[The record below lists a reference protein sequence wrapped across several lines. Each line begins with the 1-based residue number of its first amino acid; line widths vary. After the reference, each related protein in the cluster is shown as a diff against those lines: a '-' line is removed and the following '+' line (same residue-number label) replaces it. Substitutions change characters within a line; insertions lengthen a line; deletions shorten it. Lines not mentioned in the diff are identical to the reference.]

1 MSSEIIWNDCRTCNQ
16 KTKHTVL
23 GKTRKATPPDIYHDE
38 TKYFLLECN
47 GCETIAFR
55 KEYHDYEEYYP
66 ISEDEYE
73 HPISVE
79 TYPHFIKNHVPI
91 EFSFDLPPVVENIYN
106 ESIIAIQR
114 GAHTLAG
121 LGLRATIEA
130 ICNDKEITGRNLQI
144 RINNMSRS
152 GMISKSDTQRLH
164 AIRFMGNDAAHEIKK
179 AKKESVMI
187 ALKIVEHLLLSVYI
201 FENEVSKYLETPIST
216 LDELIPILDKKLKVM
231 DSDSTFTFVKLL
243 GTAKRRIL
251 EGLDSLETE
260 LIRRVNDGNYDKIE
274 LTSQPDG
281 ATESSQWFKKASG
294 S

>member
-1 MSSEIIWNDCRTCNQ
+1 MSSEIIWNDCRKCNQ
-16 KTKHTVL
+16 NTKHSVL
-23 GKTRKATPPDIYHDE
+23 GKKSKVTHPDIYHDE
-38 TKYFLLECN
+38 KIYFLLECN

-55 KEYHDYEEYYP
+55 EEYHDYEQYYP

-79 TYPHFIKNHVPI
+79 TYPHFIKDHVPL
-91 EFSFDLPPVVENIYN
+91 EYSFDLPLIVENIYR
-106 ESIIAIQR
+106 ESITAIQR
-114 GAHTLAG
+114 EAYTLAG

-130 ICNDKEITGRNLQI
+130 ICNDKEITGKNLQV

-187 ALKIVEHLLLSVYI
+187 ALKIVEHLLLSVYV
-201 FENEVSKYLETPIST
+201 FESEVSKYLETPIST
-216 LDELIPILDKKLKVM
+216 LDELIPILDKKLKII

-243 GTAKRRIL
+243 GSSKRRIL
-251 EGLDSLETE
+251 EGIESIESE
-260 LIRRVNDGNYDKIE
+260 FIQRVKDGNYDKVE
-274 LTSQPDG
+274 LTLKPDG
-281 ATESSQWFKKASG
+281 SAESSQWFKKATG